1 MSWKENAF
9 PLGQGKVNLTTGTIT
24 TMPKVF
30 LCVADGSITIT
41 WADGVSTSVIS
52 LTAGNAVEV
61 EATATSVAITT
72 GTFHIA

>member
-24 TMPKVF
+24 TLPKVF
-30 LCVADGSITIT
+30 LCAVAGSITIT
-41 WADGVSTSVIS
+41 WPDTTTSVIA
-52 LTAGNAVEV
+52 LTAGDAVEV

>member
-1 MSWKENAF
+1 MSWKQNAF

-24 TMPKVF
+24 TLPKVF
-30 LCVADGSITIT
+30 LCAADGSLTIT
-41 WADGVSTSVIS
+41 WQDTTTSVIDM
-52 LTAGNAVEV
+52 TAGNAVEV